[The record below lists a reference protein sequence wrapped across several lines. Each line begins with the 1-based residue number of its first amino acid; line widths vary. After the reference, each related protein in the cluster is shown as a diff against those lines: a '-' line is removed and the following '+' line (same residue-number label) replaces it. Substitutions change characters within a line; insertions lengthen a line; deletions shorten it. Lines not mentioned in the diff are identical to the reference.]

1 MPLFMDVHTVS
12 GATAEAVAGAHQK
25 DLQVQPQYGVK
36 YVKYWLDEG
45 TGKIFCLAEAP
56 SKEAFEARSIVHVA
70 HGVNLNERA
79 NAAHRH
85 EEHNRGAIEQH
96 APLKLEKADIKPR
109 VADLDRKLKRTV

>member
-45 TGKIFCLAEAP
+45 RGRSSASPRPRTKRLPFGSIAKLTGLSPTRFTRSRKAPEAVP
-56 SKEAFEARSIVHVA
+56 
-70 HGVNLNERA
+70 RA
-79 NAAHRH
+79 
-85 EEHNRGAIEQH
+85 
-96 APLKLEKADIKPR
+96 L
-109 VADLDRKLKRTV
+109 TS

>member
-45 TGKIFCLAEAP
+45 TGKIFCLADAP
-56 SKEAFEARSIVHVA
+56 DKEAAIRVHREA
-70 HGVNLNERA
+70 HGL
-79 NAAHRH
+79 
-85 EEHNRGAIEQH
+85 
-96 APLKLEKADIKPR
+96 
-109 VADLDRKLKRTV
+109 VADEIYEVREGA

>member
-45 TGKIFCLAEAP
+45 TGKIFCLAEARTKKLP
-56 SKEAFEARSIVHVA
+56 FGSIAKLTGSSPTRFTRSKKA
-70 HGVNLNERA
+70 
-79 NAAHRH
+79 
-85 EEHNRGAIEQH
+85 
-96 APLKLEKADIKPR
+96 LEI
-109 VADLDRKLKRTV
+109 TVEGGISPQSA